1 MGQLTTRI
9 LLPQTAYNGKNTQI
23 FGDKVPAAGYFKA
36 ASQQTF
42 TWSLASVTAL
52 VTLQGTIVS
61 NPTEAD
67 WVTLYNISGN
77 NLTQSSFTTVNAN
90 LVWVRAIVTRFSTGV
105 INNVKVT
112 Y

>member
-36 ASQQTF
+36 SNQQTF
-42 TWSLASVTAL
+42 TWSLASVSAL
-52 VTLQGTIVS
+52 ITLQGSIVS
-61 NPTEAD
+61 DPTEAD

-77 NLTQSSFTTVNAN
+77 NLTQSSFTTVSAN
-90 LVWVRAIVTRFSTGV
+90 LVWVRVFVTRFNNGV
-105 INNVKVT
+105 INNIKVS

>member
-23 FGDKVPAAGYFKA
+23 FGDKVPTAGYYKA
-36 ASQQTF
+36 ANQQTF
-42 TWSLASVTAL
+42 TWSLSSVSAL
-52 VTLQGTIVS
+52 VTLQGSIVS
-61 NPTEAD
+61 NPSESD

-77 NLTQSSFTTVNAN
+77 NLTQSSFTTVSAN
-90 LVWVRAIVTRFSTGV
+90 LVWVRVAVTNFNNGI
-105 INNVKVT
+105 INSIKVS